1 MEDRNDSECAFPTRI
16 YRNLLLFA
24 SAITSCM
31 SIGAKAVEDE
41 ELTEA
46 QLNALRFLHLK
57 RDLVMRDVAAGLGF
71 SFAAGTKTVDRL
83 AQKGLAERIQSKEDG
98 RQIQVVLTEKGEL
111 LAAKL
116 RGQTEYAFTQILET
130 MPTTDVDALNRA
142 IERFLRGFICLEE
155 GGESLCVAC
164 GFEDGLNCRSQGG
177 DCLVKEAIAES
188 SRIDDNEKSYAAH
201 A

>member
-1 MEDRNDSECAFPTRI
+1 
-16 YRNLLLFA
+16 
-24 SAITSCM
+24 M
-31 SIGAKAVEDE
+31 SVGAKAVEDE
-41 ELTEA
+41 ELTDA

-98 RQIQVVLTEKGEL
+98 RQIQVVLTPKGEQ
-111 LAAKL
+111 LASNL
-116 RGQTEYAFTQILET
+116 REQTERAFLKILET
-130 MPTTDVDALNRA
+130 MPSEEVAALNRV
-142 IERFLRGFICLEE
+142 IEQFLRGFICQED

-164 GFEDGLNCRSQGG
+164 GFEDGLNCRSLGG

-188 SRIDDNEKSYAAH
+188 NRIDNNAKSYAVRA
-201 A
+201 